1 MDKKHPNLG
10 KAPRKRHETLA
21 TDKSKATVNNKDT
34 TSIKE
39 TIKETAGDGQRRCF
53 ICNSTAHLA
62 NACPQKATH
71 KANSKKRLKNN
82 KSFMALWKQQL
93 KTPEEQQCASRLL
106 DAWGEDDRCPQ
117 CIQPMYFGHE
127 CSKEDQR
134 VMQHLD
140 KVQNV
145 FATTTMLHTIE
156 AAHIP
161 YTDNHEDTN
170 SVSIH
175 SSFFLH
181 AGGQNT
187 QDLTPI
193 EQDGEPSDHTD
204 HTDSQTESEGYDSP
218 TQTENSNSHSEDES
232 SFNHRDDEAESTS
245 SSPPPDY
252 GDSECESDT
261 QS

>member
-1 MDKKHPNLG
+1 
-10 KAPRKRHETLA
+10 
-21 TDKSKATVNNKDT
+21 
-34 TSIKE
+34 
-39 TIKETAGDGQRRCF
+39 
-53 ICNSTAHLA
+53 
-62 NACPQKATH
+62 
-71 KANSKKRLKNN
+71 
-82 KSFMALWKQQL
+82 
-93 KTPEEQQCASRLL
+93 
-106 DAWGEDDRCPQ
+106 
-117 CIQPMYFGHE
+117 MYFGHE

-161 YTDNHEDTN
+161 YTDNQEDTN
-170 SVSIH
+170 SVSIN

-193 EQDGEPSDHTD
+193 EQDVEPSDHTD
-204 HTDSQTESEGYDSP
+204 HSDSQTESEGYGSP

-245 SSPPPDY
+245 SSPPPGY